1 MDLHR
6 PVPNISSTPQ
16 PPGRHRMPE
25 PRNAPNEPEV
35 EHPQCKECGVPMWL
49 VWLEPLKPDQVK
61 GMFECKSC
69 GATVTEVVKYK

>member
-1 MDLHR
+1 
-6 PVPNISSTPQ
+6 
-16 PPGRHRMPE
+16 
-25 PRNAPNEPEV
+25 
-35 EHPQCKECGVPMWL
+35 MWL